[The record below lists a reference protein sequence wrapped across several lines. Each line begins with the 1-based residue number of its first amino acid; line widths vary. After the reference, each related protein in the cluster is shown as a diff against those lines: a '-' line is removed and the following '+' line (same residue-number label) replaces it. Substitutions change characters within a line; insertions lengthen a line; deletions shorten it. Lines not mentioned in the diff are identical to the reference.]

1 VPVMLGLLLAG
12 LAIVI
17 LVFPWLSFSRRDP
30 IIARWSS
37 LLLASCGLR
46 LRLGGGRSGS
56 SPEPAPRRALIV
68 CNHISWLDIFVVLA
82 HRPAH
87 FVAKIEIATWPLIG
101 RLVRGA
107 GTLFIERG
115 RRHAVHQLNER
126 IESMLNAGRAVA
138 VFPEGTTSDGRR
150 LLPFHANL
158 LEPARRCEVPVVPV
172 GLRYLNEDGSPSEA
186 VDFTGET
193 TLLESMWRILGQRRL
208 LVEVWSLAPIAGHS
222 RHELARAARASLAQS
237 LGLPM
242 DERIPEPLQRAR
254 AGG

>member
-1 VPVMLGLLLAG
+1 MLCLLFAG

-17 LVFPWLSFSRRDP
+17 LIFPWLSLGRRDP
-30 IIARWSS
+30 VIARWSA
-37 LLLASCGLR
+37 LLIACCGVR
-46 LRLGGGRSGS
+46 WQARSGEGECLQQAS
-56 SPEPAPRRALIV
+56 PRRALIV
-68 CNHISWLDIFVVLA
+68 CNHVSWLDIFVVLA

-115 RRHAVHQLNER
+115 RRHAVHQLNDR

-158 LEPARRCEVPVVPV
+158 LEPALRCEVPVLPL
-172 GLRYLNEDGSPSEA
+172 GLRYLDEDGSPSEV
-186 VDFTGET
+186 VDFTGDT
-193 TLLESMWRILGQRRL
+193 TLLASMWRILGQRRL
-208 LVEVWSLAPIAGHS
+208 LVEVWSLSPVSGQN
-222 RHELARAARASLAQS
+222 RHELARAARASLAHS
-237 LGLPM
+237 LVLPM